1 MNVTIACRIG
11 KFYPR
16 VALFLFLLFSFV
28 FSLGGKRE
36 SVGKNFACIFFFL
49 WNSFDCYSEKA
60 LFLKNKR
67 VLVSSTIFSLAFFLF
82 GSLSVHLFNLC
93 TRSFARSIRLVKL
106 CISLSIAC
114 AFLLYSGN
122 FSTCSMNSRMWDAQ
136 STASSVN
143 GTDSRI

>member
-36 SVGKNFACIFFFL
+36 SVGKNFACIFFDMP
-49 WNSFDCYSEKA
+49 SFS
-60 LFLKNKR
+60 NKR

>member
-28 FSLGGKRE
+28 FSRRKKRKCGKE
-36 SVGKNFACIFFFL
+36 KNFACIFF
-49 WNSFDCYSEKA
+49 SS

>member
-36 SVGKNFACIFFFL
+36 SVGKKRILRVFFL
-49 WNSFDCYSEKA
+49 TCPLSQKQTCPRFVDD
-60 LFLKNKR
+60 FL
-67 VLVSSTIFSLAFFLF
+67 SGFFSLWL
-82 GSLSVHLFNLC
+82 SLSVHLFNLC

>member
-36 SVGKNFACIFFFL
+36 SVGKKRILRVFFF
-49 WNSFDCYSEKA
+49 SS